1 MAHQVPLDF
10 RWSVTVDFATQVNFF
25 DFRADPDFGLH
36 HTLLSDIDG
45 FLVWDLKAVCGK
57 LHTTSE

>member
-25 DFRADPDFGLH
+25 DFRADPDFSLH
-36 HTLLSDIDG
+36 RILLSDIYG
-45 FLVWDLKAVCGK
+45 FLV
-57 LHTTSE
+57 